1 MREGGEFEWDRP
13 ITRDSLIANAGE
25 TPYFPPGEAWVYSN
39 TGYAVLGWL
48 LEDVSGQ
55 SYADHIQTQIF
66 APLGMQDSRAD
77 DGEAAIV
84 NRAEPYVMADGA
96 IRHATRMTSSVSAL
110 GDGGLLVSARDYAR
124 WFQEL
129 RAPTLISAASERMMR
144 APAILNSGLRAPY
157 GMGWVLDRVR
167 GRELV
172 AHSGGVPGFISY
184 AIWSPQDDTASFV
197 SSNLASSSA
206 FAAARTLAMEL
217 ATVHAPDIS
226 VRTLEPIR
234 DRNLDRTA
242 VARALLTRA
251 DALPDTSLFTPNM
264 RRAFSEQTAN
274 DLAPR
279 MPDLTDLTLV
289 EELFFLGLRVH
300 RYRMQRGSR
309 PGPDHLLFAYDRAGR
324 IAWIF

>member
-1 MREGGEFEWDRP
+1 
-13 ITRDSLIANAGE
+13 
-25 TPYFPPGEAWVYSN
+25 
-39 TGYAVLGWL
+39 
-48 LEDVSGQ
+48 
-55 SYADHIQTQIF
+55 
-66 APLGMQDSRAD
+66 
-77 DGEAAIV
+77 
-84 NRAEPYVMADGA
+84 
-96 IRHATRMTSSVSAL
+96 
-110 GDGGLLVSARDYAR
+110 
-124 WFQEL
+124 
-129 RAPTLISAASERMMR
+129 
-144 APAILNSGLRAPY
+144 
-157 GMGWVLDRVR
+157 
-167 GRELV
+167 
-172 AHSGGVPGFISY
+172 
-184 AIWSPQDDTASFV
+184 
-197 SSNLASSSA
+197 
-206 FAAARTLAMEL
+206 MEL